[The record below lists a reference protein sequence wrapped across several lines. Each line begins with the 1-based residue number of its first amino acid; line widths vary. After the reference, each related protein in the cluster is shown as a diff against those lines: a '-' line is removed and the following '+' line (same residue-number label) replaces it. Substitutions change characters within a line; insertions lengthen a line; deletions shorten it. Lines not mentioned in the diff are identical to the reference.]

1 MNSDMTEGSITGR
14 LLKFAFPLMLGN
26 LLQQLYNIA
35 DTLIVGR
42 YLGKTALG
50 AVGSSYTLMVFITSI
65 LIGLCMGSSAF
76 FSMRFGRRDYE
87 GFRQG
92 VFLSFVFIGLFALI
106 LNVLVFA
113 GADAIIE
120 ALHVPSEVR
129 GSMQSYMTV
138 ISAGIM
144 AVFLYNF
151 FSNLLRAVGNSVIPL
166 VFLGISVV
174 VNILLDLLFVVT
186 FAWGVA
192 GAAFAT
198 VLAQYISGIGIL
210 IYYCLRCP
218 ALHVEKRH
226 MRMDAGMLR
235 DIARLSGLTC
245 LQQSIMNFG
254 ILMVQGLVN
263 SFGSVVMAAFTVA
276 VKIDTLAYSPVQD
289 FGNAFSTY
297 AAQNYGAGKTDRIRR
312 GMRSAFCAVLVFCAC
327 ISTLVFTFA
336 EPLMAVFVKHGEKE
350 VIAAGMRY
358 LRIEGACYVGIGIL
372 FLLYGYYRA
381 TDRAWMSVI
390 LTVISLGTR
399 VLLAY
404 GLSSLP
410 DIGVDGIWVSVPV
423 GWLLADI
430 TGGLVYRAQRTSG

>member
-1 MNSDMTEGSITGR
+1 MNLDMTEGSITGK
-14 LLKFAFPLMLGN
+14 LFKFAFPLMLGN

-50 AVGSSYTLMVFITSI
+50 AVGSSYTLMVFVTSI

-76 FSMRFGRRDYE
+76 FSMRFGNRDYE
-87 GFRQG
+87 GLRQG
-92 VFLSFVFIGLFALI
+92 FFLSFVSVGVLALI

-113 GADAIIE
+113 GVDVIISF
-120 ALHVPSEVR
+120 LHVPFEVR
-129 GSMQSYMTV
+129 GSMHSYMTI

-166 VFLGISVV
+166 MFLGISVV
-174 VNILLDLLFVVT
+174 INIVLDFLFVVT
-186 FAWGVA
+186 FEWGVG

-198 VLAQYISGIGIL
+198 VLAQYASAIGISL
-210 IYYCLRCP
+210 YYLFKCPELR
-218 ALHVEKRH
+218 VKKEH
-226 MRMDAGMLR
+226 MRWDFKMLK
-235 DIARLSGLTC
+235 DIAALSGLTC

-276 VKIDTLAYSPVQD
+276 IKIDTLAYSPVQD

-297 AAQNYGAGKTDRIRR
+297 TAQNYGAGRMDRIRK
-312 GMRSAFCAVLVFCAC
+312 GMRSALCALLIFCTCISVLVF
-327 ISTLVFTFA
+327 VFA
-336 EPLMAVFVKHGEKE
+336 EPLMGIFVRSSETE
-350 VIAAGMRY
+350 IIAAGIRY
-358 LRIEGACYVGIGIL
+358 LRIEGACYAGIGIL

-381 TDRAWMSVI
+381 TGRAWMSVN

-404 GLSSLP
+404 TLSAFP
-410 DIGVDGIWVSVPV
+410 GIGVDGIWLSVPI

-430 TGGLVYRAQRTSG
+430 TGGLVYRAQNNSA